1 MSEEMIDLAVSQAQ
15 WKRGELL
22 KVVKEERARLMS
34 FAKKKAETAQPGP
47 SAIAATE
54 MSDEQKSNHMIAMEE
69 KRMLALKKR
78 QEKEIE
84 KMIEKETQTVEL
96 QLRLQKTEH
105 EARQKKLEFDKKVAA
120 DKVVAAKKATQ
131 RLQERAQKEA
141 EEVVK
146 KKEMLKA
153 ERERAAIRK
162 QKLEEELRRIE
173 AEARVREIE
182 RAAKVEA
189 KKKKTEAAIA
199 AQFEKA
205 EENRKIMME
214 REQRVREQIEVKK
227 ALKKEEVAKSRAAA
241 SKRIAEA
248 VEKYQVLH
256 EQKEAEF
263 HERQRLAAIRAKESK
278 VKEDEALK
286 KQAADREKR
295 DKIRLQRLVQSF
307 DGRASY
313 RQEIVKR
320 RREKDKTFGIVAEER
335 QQQLEMTKFR
345 SDMTKKDKEDNVERT
360 RRVAEFRRLQM
371 EAKIESENK
380 KFLETK
386 LNKEKSYKKHVE
398 EVKSSLTRKHQI
410 SDAMDKMRMTND
422 FSKLDE
428 LFKKAPRANKHEE
441 EDGADPRAQTV

>member
-1 MSEEMIDLAVSQAQ
+1 MESLYSIDNFEDGDACHEINSPRTLEACLRTGLDPSELMPKSRKSLTRKYMSEEMIDLAVSQAQ

-189 KKKKTEAAIA
+189 KKKKTDGP
-199 AQFEKA
+199 
-205 EENRKIMME
+205 
-214 REQRVREQIEVKK
+214 
-227 ALKKEEVAKSRAAA
+227 
-241 SKRIAEA
+241 
-248 VEKYQVLH
+248 
-256 EQKEAEF
+256 EQK
-263 HERQRLAAIRAKESK
+263 
-278 VKEDEALK
+278 
-286 KQAADREKR
+286 
-295 DKIRLQRLVQSF
+295 LVSPVSGQ
-307 DGRASY
+307 Y
-313 RQEIVKR
+313 N
-320 RREKDKTFGIVAEER
+320 VA
-335 QQQLEMTKFR
+335 
-345 SDMTKKDKEDNVERT
+345 V
-360 RRVAEFRRLQM
+360 
-371 EAKIESENK
+371 
-380 KFLETK
+380 
-386 LNKEKSYKKHVE
+386 
-398 EVKSSLTRKHQI
+398 
-410 SDAMDKMRMTND
+410 
-422 FSKLDE
+422 
-428 LFKKAPRANKHEE
+428 
-441 EDGADPRAQTV
+441 ADPY